1 MFEKKKVKTP
11 KCPCYRLIKSEDKIL
26 IVVFFQ
32 ICRKMAQALDE
43 EAMKSLLK
51 WIDSI
56 PLSRPKKNLARD
68 FSDGVLAA
76 EIIKVDLENSRI

>member
-1 MFEKKKVKTP
+1 
-11 KCPCYRLIKSEDKIL
+11 
-26 IVVFFQ
+26 
-32 ICRKMAQALDE
+32 MAQALDE

-76 EIIKVDLENSRI
+76 EIIKVDLENSRIKLI